1 MTADDGLVGRMMK
14 GSVDRALR
22 MQPGRV
28 TRVADDLLYAS
39 PSQRDVV
46 AEFADAGRRLVEGIL
61 APRTLGVIAVRR
73 TETSASRTAPGAD
86 LTQIDNRTLESID
99 LTGDSRLVEALTH
112 GHAVI
117 VAWPPALLAVGVHL
131 DAPLS
136 IARHLPVIDS
146 HVGSDRLVLGDDG
159 SCVAI
164 ADSIGAAITWLE
176 VGEHVAHMQL
186 RRSS

>member
-46 AEFADAGRRLVEGIL
+46 AEFADAGRRLVEGGL
-61 APRTLGVIAVRR
+61 APRTLGVLAARR
-73 TETSASRTAPGAD
+73 TQTSASRTAPGTD
-86 LTQIDNRTLESID
+86 LTQIDNRALESID
-99 LTGDSRLVEALTH
+99 LAGDSRVVVALGH

-117 VAWPPALLAVGVHL
+117 VAWPAALLAVGVRL
-131 DAPLS
+131 EAPPS
-136 IARHLPVIDS
+136 IAGHLPVIDT
-146 HVGSDRLVLGDDG
+146 HLGSDRLVLSDDG
-159 SCVAI
+159 SCTAV
-164 ADSIGAAITWLE
+164 ADSLRTAITWLE
-176 VGEHVAHMQL
+176 VGEHVALMQL